1 MLKIIEVICF
11 CGRYRHLSGGEL
23 RADGVRAAAG
33 QRADPERRAPP
44 LLPRHAVPGPGD
56 PRLGRVPGGVR
67 HARFDI
73 PLRREGTT
81 KHLKYPASPNV
92 CADAMRPSQGH
103 SPGEFRNFGNW
114 VGLGVGGAAG
124 QITPFSHLSFVWGA
138 ITRISPAPSCTT
150 RCLPPA
156 SASAK
161 PLASRSGCCSPGVA
175 APPRLGFR
183 LLFLQIV
190 SVAMVSNG
198 RKAHI
203 VSLHHFI
210 HPWVDILSFQVSW
223 PIHPQALLLSKANGL
238 KVF

>member
-11 CGRYRHLSGGEL
+11 WGRYRHLSGGEL

-92 CADAMRPSQGH
+92 CADAMCPSQGH
-103 SPGEFRNFGNW
+103 SPGNSGISETGWVWVLGGGERFRSLPSPPP
-114 VGLGVGGAAG
+114 VCLGDNHQDFPRPQLYHQMSATR
-124 QITPFSHLSFVWGA
+124 Q
-138 ITRISPAPSCTT
+138 RIS
-150 RCLPPA
+150 
-156 SASAK
+156 
-161 PLASRSGCCSPGVA
+161 
-175 APPRLGFR
+175 
-183 LLFLQIV
+183 
-190 SVAMVSNG
+190 
-198 RKAHI
+198 
-203 VSLHHFI
+203 
-210 HPWVDILSFQVSW
+210 
-223 PIHPQALLLSKANGL
+223 QAIGISERLLLSRRGCPSPPRFPPALSANSVGGNGVQWQESTHRISAPFYSPL
-238 KVF
+238 G